1 MKTITVELR
10 EDEFRA
16 LRQWAPEMRL
26 PWRESLALQR
36 ARARIVWAVE
46 RTAHESG
53 DPSSEVDH
61 G

>member
-1 MKTITVELR
+1 VKTITVELR

-53 DPSSEVDH
+53 DPS
-61 G
+61 